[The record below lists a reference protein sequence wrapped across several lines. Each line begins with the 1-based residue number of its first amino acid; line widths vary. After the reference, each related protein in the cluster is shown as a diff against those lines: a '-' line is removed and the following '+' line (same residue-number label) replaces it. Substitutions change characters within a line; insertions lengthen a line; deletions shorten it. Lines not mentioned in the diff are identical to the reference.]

1 MILINYYINLK
12 NIYIYLN
19 DNVSF
24 TIYVQKICQQKRM
37 AGRYLI
43 IKNVLNHKNII
54 IYMAMF
60 WSSDIFFGKKWE
72 IFFSMVQYN
81 TTIFDVQSH
90 IPVLL

>member
-12 NIYIYLN
+12 NIYIFLN

-43 IKNVLNHKNII
+43 IKNVLNHKKK
-54 IYMAMF
+54 
-60 WSSDIFFGKKWE
+60 SDIFFGKKWE
-72 IFFSMVQYN
+72 IFFSMVQYY
-81 TTIFDVQSH
+81 TTIFHVQSH